1 MTQFEIYAGI
11 DWPAQTHQVAV
22 VDADGEILGE
32 REFAHS
38 GDGLAEMADWILGHS
53 PDGKAAA
60 AIEKPHGPE
69 VDALLERGA
78 AVFALNPKQLDRFRD
93 RFSPAGAKDD
103 RRDAFVLAHSLAT
116 DRKAFREVEPPP
128 PEIVRLR
135 ELSRAEGDLVEDRTR
150 LINKL
155 NAQLR
160 RYYPAFLEAAPDLGR
175 TWAFDLWTL
184 APMPQK
190 ARRVRLASVEAVLRK
205 NRVRTARA
213 ESVLTVLRSKPVP
226 TAPGTAEAVA
236 DSAGRLFRRLK
247 ALNAEI
253 KDVQKKIK
261 QLVDRIGTM
270 EGGGAV
276 DILRSVPGIGPGVLA
291 VILSEA
297 FDSVRRADRHALRC
311 YFGVAPVTKR
321 SGQTIL
327 IQRRQAANG
336 RLRNAAYHWAMAAI
350 RCDRVSRANCHALR
364 SRGHKHARALRS
376 IADRLLGVVCK
387 MIETGQTFDPERQ
400 SKGAL

>member
-1 MTQFEIYAGI
+1 MRTARSSASGSSPTAATA
-11 DWPAQTHQVAV
+11 WPGWPT
-22 VDADGEILGE
+22 GSLGTAPTA
-32 REFAHS
+32 R
-38 GDGLAEMADWILGHS
+38 
-53 PDGKAAA
+53 AAA

-297 FDSVRRADRHALRC
+297 FDSVRRADRHAPGC

-336 RLRNAAYHWAMAAI
+336 RLRNAACHWAMAAI

>member
-1 MTQFEIYAGI
+1 
-11 DWPAQTHQVAV
+11 
-22 VDADGEILGE
+22 
-32 REFAHS
+32 
-38 GDGLAEMADWILGHS
+38 
-53 PDGKAAA
+53 
-60 AIEKPHGPE
+60 
-69 VDALLERGA
+69 
-78 AVFALNPKQLDRFRD
+78 
-93 RFSPAGAKDD
+93 
-103 RRDAFVLAHSLAT
+103 
-116 DRKAFREVEPPP
+116 
-128 PEIVRLR
+128 
-135 ELSRAEGDLVEDRTR
+135 
-150 LINKL
+150 
-155 NAQLR
+155 
-160 RYYPAFLEAAPDLGR
+160 
-175 TWAFDLWTL
+175 
-184 APMPQK
+184 MPQK

-350 RCDRVSRANCHALR
+350 RCDRVSRAKYHALR